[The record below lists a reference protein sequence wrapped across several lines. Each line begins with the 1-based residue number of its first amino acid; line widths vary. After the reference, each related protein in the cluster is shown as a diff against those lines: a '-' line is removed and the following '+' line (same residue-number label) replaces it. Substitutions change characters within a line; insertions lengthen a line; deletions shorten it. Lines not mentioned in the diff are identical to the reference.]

1 MELTYLVAQPI
12 ILCLYSR
19 MCNFRA
25 LLREDGIG
33 IGGRNHF
40 SKDRLFMTLIS
51 VTIGILN
58 H

>member
-1 MELTYLVAQPI
+1 MELTYVVAQPI

-25 LLREDGIG
+25 LLCESGIE

-40 SKDRLFMTLIS
+40 SKVRLFMTLIS
-51 VTIGILN
+51 VTIGIL
-58 H
+58 HH

>member
-1 MELTYLVAQPI
+1 MVAQPI

-25 LLREDGIG
+25 LLCEGGIG
-33 IGGRNHF
+33 IGGRDHF
-40 SKDRLFMTLIS
+40 SKVRLFMTLIS